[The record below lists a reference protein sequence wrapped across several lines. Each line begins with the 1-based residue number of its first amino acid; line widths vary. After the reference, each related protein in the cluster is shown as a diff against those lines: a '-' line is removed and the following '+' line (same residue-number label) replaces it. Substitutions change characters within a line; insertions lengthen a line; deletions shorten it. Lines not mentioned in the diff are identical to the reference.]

1 MLVRSSALVAAD
13 VLVRGVPAAE
23 LPPLTDP
30 LGVDVEVDIPL
41 ALAEPFAAFSAN
53 RFCFD
58 AEGGIIDGSVQGEAE
73 AESDRFNF
81 LQVVEYKYPT
91 PP

>member
-13 VLVRGVPAAE
+13 VLVRGVPITE

-30 LGVDVEVDIPL
+30 LGVDVEVDFPF
-41 ALAEPFAAFSAN
+41 AFAEPFAAFSAS

-58 AEGGIIDGSVQGEAE
+58 AEGAIF
-73 AESDRFNF
+73 DRSM
-81 LQVVEYKYPT
+81 
-91 PP
+91 